1 MKPFGFYENPVLEE
15 AMPLWRARFVMLLL
29 LLGFGALLIKALY
42 LQGLSTQFLQ
52 EQGVRRFERT
62 LVLPPN
68 RGKIFDR
75 SGEVVLA
82 SSVPVKAI
90 WVIPEDARNA
100 TPEQVQQL
108 AEALDMPAD
117 EVRKR
122 MQTPGRS
129 FVYLRRQVDLELAEQ
144 IAALGI
150 PGVHQQDEM
159 RRFYPEGESA
169 AHVLGFTDIE
179 DQGLEGIELAFND
192 VLSGEPGSRR
202 VMRDRL
208 GRIVD
213 DVREVI
219 PPQHGEDLFMS
230 IDAGVQYDTYSAL
243 KKALEFHDAEAGSA
257 VVLDVRTGEIL
268 ALVNLPTYNPNDR
281 HDRKGDALR
290 NRVITDTFEPGS
302 IMKPFTVALALES
315 GAVDLDTEFD
325 TGDGRYR
332 YEGAVIS
339 DVSRNGV
346 LDVAGIIRRSSN
358 IGMTM
363 ISERM
368 SSEQMWRGFD
378 RLGFGHAPQLGF
390 PGAAAGRLRP
400 WDSWRPIERATMAY
414 GYGMS
419 SSLMQIAQAFTVF
432 ARDGDMVSLS
442 LLRRDEQPTS
452 TRVFSPEVAQ
462 SMRAMLE
469 AAAGPEGTRRAAV
482 HGYRV
487 AGKSG
492 TARKIVD
499 GAYSKSSYRS
509 SFVGFA
515 PVSDPQIVVAVS
527 IDEPR
532 REGYFGG
539 LVAAPVFSEVV
550 AGSLRRLGVQPD
562 APVES
567 LVALDV
573 NTGGIQ

>member
-15 AMPLWRARFVMLLL
+15 AMPQWRARFVMLLL
-29 LLGFGALLIKALY
+29 LLSFGALLIKALY

-62 LVLPPN
+62 MVLPPN
-68 RGKIFDR
+68 RGKVFDR
-75 SGEVVLA
+75 SGKVVLA

-90 WVIPEDARNA
+90 WVIPEDANKA
-100 TPEQVQQL
+100 SPEQVQQL
-108 AEALDMPAD
+108 AQLLEMPAE

-144 IAALGI
+144 IADLGV

-192 VLSGEPGSRR
+192 LLSGEPGSRR

-219 PPQHGEDLFMS
+219 PPMHGEDLFLS
-230 IDAGVQYDTYSAL
+230 IDAGVQYDAYSAL
-243 KKALEFHDAEAGSA
+243 KKALDFHDAEAGSA

-281 HDRKGDALR
+281 NDRTGDALR

-315 GAVDLDTEFD
+315 GAVDLDTQFD
-325 TGDGRYR
+325 TGNGRYR

-368 SSEQMWRGFD
+368 SSEQMWDGFD

-390 PGAAAGRLRP
+390 PGAASGRLRP

-442 LLRRDEQPTS
+442 LLRRDSQPTS
-452 TRVFSPEVAQ
+452 TRVFSPEIAQ
-462 SMRAMLE
+462 SMRSMLE

-527 IDEPR
+527 VDEPR

-573 NTGGIQ
+573 NTGGGQ

>member
-368 SSEQMWRGFD
+368 SSEQMWTGFD